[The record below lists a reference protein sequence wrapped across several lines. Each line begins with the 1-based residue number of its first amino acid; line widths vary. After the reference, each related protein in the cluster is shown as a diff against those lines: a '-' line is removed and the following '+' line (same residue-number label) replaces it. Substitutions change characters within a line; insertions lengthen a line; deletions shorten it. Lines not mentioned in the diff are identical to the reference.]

1 MHTRL
6 DIEIMLIIKRCITT
20 KQILSQLC
28 NPHHLM
34 HTRLILVVNGIENP
48 FTINRIL
55 FFYSW
60 RFQHFL
66 IHRMLTIFIVIIN
79 RDILSENENNCSLT
93 SSMVI
98 EKRIFSKSYYD
109 RAACLACWSFKASRP
124 FYTRPHCTKENIL
137 FVKVILRLSYL
148 SVHFLLVSKM

>member
-1 MHTRL
+1 M
-6 DIEIMLIIKRCITT
+6 KGYITT

-34 HTRLILVVNGIENP
+34 YQWLILVIDGVENP
-48 FTINRIL
+48 FTI
-55 FFYSW
+55 Y
-60 RFQHFL
+60 
-66 IHRMLTIFIVIIN
+66 RMLTIFIVIIN

-109 RAACLACWSFKASRP
+109 RAACLAC
-124 FYTRPHCTKENIL
+124 
-137 FVKVILRLSYL
+137 
-148 SVHFLLVSKM
+148 